1 MRFILLIGLTTIHL
15 SLTAA
20 DVHNDGERPVALIN
34 PCYSKECEKLK
45 GRCYDP
51 SDHRIY
57 IPPTLKKTD
66 IVCCDHCSV
75 NGCASKLC
83 YAPSSEQD
91 NSETQTLKP
100 QGNTTPKPKGKG

>member
-51 SDHRIY
+51 SDHSIY
-57 IPPTLKKTD
+57 IPPTLKKTKLE
-66 IVCCDHCSV
+66 CCDDC
-75 NGCASKLC
+75 NGESCIFKLC
-83 YAPSSEQD
+83 YVPHSQDPAP
-91 NSETQTLKP
+91 
-100 QGNTTPKPKGKG
+100 TPNGKCKK